1 VSRFT
6 RDEIE
11 QHWAHYQDVAR
22 RCGPAGDWDEFCDLY
37 TEDCTMVVSGAG
49 RIGGR
54 EAMKR
59 WYREAFGSEPMRW
72 LVYYPVEWYM
82 IDEHRGWVACEFK
95 NRMADPGD
103 GSVHEFSCF
112 SLLKYAGNGLWSYEE
127 DKLDPAEMADVLEG
141 WHRARAALAPTAG

>member
-1 VSRFT
+1 MGRFT
-6 RDEIE
+6 REEIE
-11 QHWAHYQDVAR
+11 EHWAHYQDVAR
-22 RCGPAGDWDEFCDLY
+22 RCGPSGDWDEFCELY

-54 EAMKR
+54 AAMKR
-59 WYREAFGSEPMRW
+59 WYAEAFGSEPMRW

-82 IDEHRGWVACEFK
+82 IDADRGWVSCQFW

-127 DKLDPAEMADVLEG
+127 DKLDPAEMAAVLEG
-141 WHRARAALAPTAG
+141 WHAAKARLSAVS